1 MVITAK
7 VCPIVVFSL
16 DVMELRPICAVRR
29 LLDVKTNEGHRYYF
43 HTFKFVNTL
52 TVATTVLD
60 MGRTMVK
67 KYFSGLQK
75 SN

>member
-29 LLDVKTNEGHRYYF
+29 LLDVKTSEGHR
-43 HTFKFVNTL
+43 
-52 TVATTVLD
+52 
-60 MGRTMVK
+60 
-67 KYFSGLQK
+67 
-75 SN
+75 